1 MYTIITSVICAALLI
16 CFFTSLYYN
25 YKFGIM
31 ILNVQDKL
39 EESLDILDEKYRS
52 ISIILE
58 KPVFFDSV
66 EVRQALSD
74 ISESRDAILYIAN
87 ELVDSVLETREE
99 DKEW

>member
-1 MYTIITSVICAALLI
+1 
-16 CFFTSLYYN
+16 
-25 YKFGIM
+25 M

-99 DKEW
+99 DKE

>member
-1 MYTIITSVICAALLI
+1 MYTVIASVICTALLI

-99 DKEW
+99 DKE